1 MRKLV
6 LIAHPNLHGFAHRI
20 AERFVS
26 ASEEVAHTV
35 RIIDLYDAKH
45 SQWYLQLDDH
55 NKQITNA
62 KVSWMQ
68 EQISW
73 AEQLVF
79 IYPIWWYDA
88 PAILKNWFDVNMSS
102 GFAYRYKKNSL
113 VPHQYLRGKTARF
126 FVTAGAPSWLWYT
139 PIGRWIF
146 INMIIGRLGF
156 VGIWTKSFTMFGNM
170 GKYRDKRHRDRF
182 LAKVER
188 IARR

>member
-1 MRKLV
+1 MRKLIIV
-6 LIAHPNLHGFAHRI
+6 AHPNMHGFAHHI
-20 AERFVS
+20 AERFVQTS
-26 ASEEVAHTV
+26 QEVGHDIRT
-35 RIIDLYDAKH
+35 INLYDTQH
-45 SQWYLQLDDH
+45 TQGYLQLDDH
-55 NKQITNA
+55 NKQIVDE
-62 KVSWMQ
+62 KVTWMQ
-68 EQISW
+68 KQISW

-102 GFAYRYKKNSL
+102 GFAYRYRKNSL
-113 VPHQYLRGKTARF
+113 IPHQYLRGKTARF

-170 GKYRDKRHRDRF
+170 GKYRDKHHREKF

-188 IARR
+188 VARR